1 MKAIRGNIRRP
12 VSLVL
17 QVAVLVFAGCAHS
30 AFSPAPKPPAWVI
43 AHPSSKDGRLYTVAR
58 GGPTGMPSDARQVAL
73 ERGARN
79 LARSLGKVRVVA
91 RSYDHLKASGASES
105 RAQSAVGE
113 ESETLI
119 KAVLND
125 LRVDAE
131 WIDGQGRY
139 SGVGGRV
146 YYLLLSIPQGDAR

>member
-1 MKAIRGNIRRP
+1 MKATRGSMRRP
-12 VSLVL
+12 VCSVL
-17 QVAVLVFAGCAHS
+17 QVALLVFAGCAHGPFAS
-30 AFSPAPKPPAWVI
+30 VPEPPAWVKS
-43 AHPSSKDGRLYTVAR
+43 HPSSKDGRLYTVAR

-79 LARSLGKVRVVA
+79 LARSLGEVRVVA
-91 RSYDHLKASGASES
+91 RSYDHIKASGASDS

-119 KAVLND
+119 KAVLSD

>member
-1 MKAIRGNIRRP
+1 MKPTRGSMWRP
-12 VSLVL
+12 VSCVL
-17 QVAVLVFAGCAHS
+17 QVALLVFSGCAHGLFVS
-30 AFSPAPKPPAWVI
+30 APKPPAWVKS
-43 AHPSSKDGRLYTVAR
+43 HPSSKDGRLYTVAR
-58 GGPTGMPSDARQVAL
+58 GGPTGMPSDARKVAL

-79 LARSLGKVRVVA
+79 LARSLGEVHVVA
-91 RSYDHLKASGASES
+91 RSYDHLKASGASNS
-105 RAQSAVGE
+105 RTQSAVGE